1 MGCSSRSQ
9 TVIGYIDLIEHKFPQ
24 RSYKRELNAALHLSL
39 CFHLIDRAHDR
50 SSRKRDLS
58 EQIFR
63 YAVWNKGE
71 KIIGLIEEALA
82 KATVKT
88 GFKDLRSSHS
98 MPLTRDTFNSVIET
112 TASKSPA
119 DETDIDRSALE
130 FPTGPYTFE
139 LMFYEQERRC
149 LRVFSLIY
157 GISAHKGALDQWRIE
172 TSTASA
178 LWGRLAQQYYGID
191 VEQCEFA
198 LIDPL
203 LSQSQGQDRVWALA
217 DLDRLI
223 GAPGV
228 AEKVLGVQD
237 ALREELVIWLG
248 DTFAK
253 TEEEQARLI
262 DEEIAKMAVEAL
274 DQMPTPKI
282 QILTPDNV
290 LR

>member
-1 MGCSSRSQ
+1 MFAE

-50 SSRKRDLS
+50 SSRKRALS

-63 YAVWNKGE
+63 CALWNTGE
-71 KIIGLIEEALA
+71 KIIGLIEEAVA
-82 KATVKT
+82 KAAVKVQRD
-88 GFKDLRSSHS
+88 FRSSRS
-98 MPLTRDTFNSVIET
+98 MPLTRDTFNDVIESVT
-112 TASKSPA
+112 SKSLA
-119 DETDIDRSALE
+119 DENDTDRSASEL
-130 FPTGPYTFE
+130 PTDPYTFE
-139 LMFYEQERRC
+139 LVSYEQERKC
-149 LRVFSLIY
+149 LRVLSLIY
-157 GISAHKGALDQWRIE
+157 GISGHKGALDQWRIE
-172 TSTASA
+172 ASTASA
-178 LWGRLAQQYYGID
+178 LWERLAQQYYGID
-191 VEQCEFA
+191 IDHYEFV

-203 LSQSQGQDRVWALA
+203 LSESLPEEGIWALS
-217 DLDRLI
+217 DLDGLLGI
-223 GAPGV
+223 PEI
-228 AEKVLGVQD
+228 AEKVLGVQE
-237 ALREELVIWLG
+237 ALREELIKWLG